1 MVMEFRMV
9 MYILYLKWITNKD
22 LQYSIGISAQ
32 CYVAAWMEGGLGGN
46 GYIMYVW
53 LSPFA
58 SHPKL
63 SQHCLWLCESVFLS
77 RVKLFVTPQTVACQA
92 PLSTR
97 FSKQEYWSGLPF
109 PSPEDPPNP
118 GIKQGSLAL

>member
-1 MVMEFRMV
+1 MVMEFRTV

-32 CYVAAWMEGGLGGN
+32 SYVAAWMGGGLGGN

-58 SHPKL
+58 VHL
-63 SQHCLWLCESVFLS
+63 NYHNIV
-77 RVKLFVTPQTVACQA
+77 
-92 PLSTR
+92 
-97 FSKQEYWSGLPF
+97 
-109 PSPEDPPNP
+109 N
-118 GIKQGSLAL
+118 